1 MSQLDKLLSIGC
13 RWGGAD
19 VSENIYSNPSGF
31 TDVPWE
37 ISIQFFMGVAIGVI
51 QAREDE
57 LNESHSDT
65 SMAGEF
71 RNCPYCGVRLNA
83 SATRCVSCMY
93 ELKPVVIT
101 SSDQEEKVL
110 LSDSDYEFLNC
121 DPGLLE
127 SLDQE
132 DLIRIHNLL
141 VDSLRMGCQML
152 ASSDANAMKVREGLI
167 VSKEW
172 DAHYRNL
179 WPEQPKYLIWMAARH
194 AVLGNPLAGEVF
206 EWNNQ
211 GSPVAKVSTGGKVAG
226 AAALGILAGF
236 LFS

>member
-1 MSQLDKLLSIGC
+1 M
-13 RWGGAD
+13 
-19 VSENIYSNPSGF
+19 SENIYSNPSGF

-37 ISIQFFMGVAIGVI
+37 ISVQFFIGVAIGVI

-65 SMAGEF
+65 SMSGEF

-83 SATRCVSCMY
+83 SATRCVTCMY
-93 ELKPVVIT
+93 ELKPFVPT
-101 SSDQEEKVL
+101 SSGQKKRVL
-110 LSDSDYEFLNC
+110 LLSEADYRFLNC
-121 DPGLLE
+121 EPGVLE
-127 SLDQE
+127 SLDQD

-141 VDSLRMGCQML
+141 VDSLRIGCQRL
-152 ASSDANAMKVREGLI
+152 ASSDANALQVREGLI

-179 WPEQPKYLIWMAARH
+179 WPEQPKYLIWMAAKH

>member
-1 MSQLDKLLSIGC
+1 M
-13 RWGGAD
+13 
-19 VSENIYSNPSGF
+19 SENIYSNPSGF

-37 ISIQFFMGVAIGVI
+37 ISVQFFIGVAIGVI

-57 LNESHSDT
+57 LNESYSYEAM
-65 SMAGEF
+65 SGEF
-71 RNCPYCGVRLNA
+71 RNCPYCGVRLKA
-83 SATRCVSCMY
+83 SVNTCVTCMY
-93 ELKPVVIT
+93 KLKPFVPT
-101 SSDQEEKVL
+101 SSGQAKRVL
-110 LSDSDYEFLNC
+110 LLSEEDYKFLNC
-121 DPGLLE
+121 EPGVLE
-127 SLDQE
+127 SLDQD

-141 VDSLRMGCQML
+141 VDSLRIGCQML
-152 ASSDANAMKVREGLI
+152 ASSDANALQVREGLI